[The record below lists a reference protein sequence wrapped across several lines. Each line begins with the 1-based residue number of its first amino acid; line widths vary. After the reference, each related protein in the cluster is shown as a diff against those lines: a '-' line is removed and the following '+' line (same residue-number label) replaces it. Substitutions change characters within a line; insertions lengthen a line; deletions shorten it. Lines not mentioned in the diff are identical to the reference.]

1 MDYILL
7 NEQLKALTEDEPDLV
22 CNLSNA
28 AALLFSELD
37 RLNWAGFYL
46 VRGEELVL
54 GPFQGKPACR
64 RIRKNRGVCGTAWAR
79 GEIVLVKDVHS
90 FPGHIACD
98 SVSASEIVF
107 PIKKDGKVVAVLDI
121 DSPYRSRFG
130 EEEERGLVSFVETLE
145 TLFERPEGEAIG

>member
-98 SVSASEIVF
+98 SASASEIVF

-130 EEEERGLVSFVETLE
+130 EEEEKGLVPFVETLE
-145 TLFERPEGEAIG
+145 TLFERSEGEAIG